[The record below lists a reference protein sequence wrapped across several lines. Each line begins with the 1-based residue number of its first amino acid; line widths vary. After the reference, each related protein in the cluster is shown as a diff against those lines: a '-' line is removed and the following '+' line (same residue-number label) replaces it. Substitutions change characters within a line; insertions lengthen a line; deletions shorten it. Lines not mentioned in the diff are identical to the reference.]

1 MVRIILTAPV
11 MILVL
16 SVLPPQAQA
25 AEKLRH
31 EMAYSVSLSG
41 ILLAKAHFLTEIE
54 NTRAKISGSFRSAGL
69 ASVFKDISG
78 DNVVEGRVSGK
89 KFDVRHYASNYV
101 DGKKTIRTEITY
113 ANGDV
118 KDTRVEPA
126 RKDFPDNWVRITPE
140 DLKMVS
146 DPVSGFIVSSDQPPC
161 SRTVRMYDGESRL
174 DLTLYPK
181 GEKPFKTEGFDG
193 KVLVCGVKFRAKAGF
208 RADREDFASLAK
220 NRRIEIW
227 YARAESVK
235 AYAPVYVTLPIEY
248 GQLTVKAT
256 HFGG

>member
-1 MVRIILTAPV
+1 MVRIITSALG
-11 MILVL
+11 MILVV
-16 SVLPPQAQA
+16 SVLPPQVRA

-41 ILLAKAHFLTEIE
+41 ILLARASFVTEID

-78 DNVVEGRVSGK
+78 DNIVEGHVLGK
-89 KFDVRHYASNYV
+89 KFDVKHYASHYV
-101 DGKKTIRTEITY
+101 DGKNTISTEITY
-113 ANGDV
+113 TKGNV
-118 KDTRVEPA
+118 KSTVVEPA
-126 RKDFPDNWVRITPE
+126 RKDFPDNWIKIMPD
-140 DLKMVS
+140 DLKLVS

-174 DLTLYPK
+174 DLALYPK
-181 GEKPFKTEGFDG
+181 GEKSFKTDGFDG
-193 KVLVCGVKFRAKAGF
+193 KVQVCGVKFRAKAGF
-208 RADREDFASLAK
+208 RADREDFAKLAK
-220 NRRIEIW
+220 NKRIEIW
-227 YARAESVK
+227 YAKAESVK
-235 AYAPVYVTLPIEY
+235 AYAPVYVTLPIDY

>member
-1 MVRIILTAPV
+1 MVRTNPV
-11 MILVL
+11 ALGMVLAL
-16 SVLPPQAQA
+16 SVLSPKAEA
-25 AEKLRH
+25 AEKFRH

-41 ILLAKAHFLTEIE
+41 ILLAKAKFLTEIE
-54 NTRAKISGSFRSAGL
+54 NTRAKITGSFRSAGI

-78 DNVVEGRVSGK
+78 DNVVEGHVAGR

-101 DGKKTIRTEITY
+101 DGKNTIRTDITY
-113 ANGDV
+113 ANGNV
-118 KDTRVEPA
+118 KNTAVEPV
-126 RKDFPDNWVRITPE
+126 RKDYPDNWVKIMPE

-208 RADREDFASLAK
+208 RADREDFANLARNK
-220 NRRIEIW
+220 RIEIW
-227 YARAESVK
+227 YAKAESVK
-235 AYAPVYVTLPIEY
+235 AYAPVYVTLPIDY